1 MQRLYRFPFKR
12 YWDNGM
18 VAATRKNSTWR
29 FWIFTRKV
37 LDQR

>member
-1 MQRLYRFPFKR
+1 MQRLYGFSFKR
-12 YWDNGM
+12 YRNDGM